1 MNDLWLLTGDML
13 SSTYPTGF
21 SSTRLGLYA
30 LRFLT
35 VHFLLA
41 YLVQHL
47 WHIHLPRISM
57 PPNGSESLPHLS
69 HVLSF
74 CIRDIAVSVV
84 SRNEF
89 VEGSRGGLEFIE
101 YLWVGCCNPVQ
112 ELHELLVDL
121 LQLSIA
127 NLVAVNTHLN
137 VVEVSVDIVK
147 RFLQQAQIHSNWRNW
162 IFD

>member
-1 MNDLWLLTGDML
+1 MNALWLLTGDML

-35 VHFLLA
+35 IHFLLA

-47 WHIHLPRISM
+47 WHIHLPRTST
-57 PPNGSESLPHLS
+57 PPKGYESLPHLS
-69 HVLSF
+69 QVLSL

-89 VEGSRGGLEFIE
+89 VEGSRGGLKSIE
-101 YLWVGCCNPVQ
+101 HMWVGCCNPV
-112 ELHELLVDL
+112 
-121 LQLSIA
+121 
-127 NLVAVNTHLN
+127 
-137 VVEVSVDIVK
+137 K
-147 RFLQQAQIHSNWRNW
+147 
-162 IFD
+162 